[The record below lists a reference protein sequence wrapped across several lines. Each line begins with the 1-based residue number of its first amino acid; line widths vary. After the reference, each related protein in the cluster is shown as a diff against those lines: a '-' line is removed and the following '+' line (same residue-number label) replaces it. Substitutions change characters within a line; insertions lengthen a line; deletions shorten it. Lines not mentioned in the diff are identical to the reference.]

1 MNIPSRPDA
10 PVDRAAARRNY
21 LVFTIASAIGVTALT
36 AVVIWLLV

>member
-1 MNIPSRPDA
+1 MNNPSRPDA

-21 LVFTIASAIGVTALT
+21 LIFTVASSIGVTVLT

>member
-1 MNIPSRPDA
+1 MNVSSRPDT

-21 LVFTIASAIGVTALT
+21 LVFTIATAIGVTALT